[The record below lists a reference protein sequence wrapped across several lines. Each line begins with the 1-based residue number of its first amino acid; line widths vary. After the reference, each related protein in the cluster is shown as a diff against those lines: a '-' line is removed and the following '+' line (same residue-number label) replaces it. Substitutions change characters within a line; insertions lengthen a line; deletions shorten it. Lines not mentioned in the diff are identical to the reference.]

1 MQVKEI
7 MTPSPVC
14 CTQQSSLPEVAR
26 MMRDH
31 DCGAVPVVDDD
42 AGRKLV
48 GLVTDRDIVIRSVAD
63 GADPTRLTA
72 ADCMSMVVATVTPE
86 SSVEECAEVMEH
98 HQVRRV
104 PVVDERGDCAGIVAL
119 ADLARH
125 GPLKEVVEVVREVSQ
140 PAETPAPAPEE
151 RPRKSR
157 AAGRKPHSSPAGS
170 RSRQTGR

>member
-14 CTQQSSLPEVAR
+14 CSKQTGLPEVAR

-42 AGRKLV
+42 NGKKLV
-48 GLVTDRDIVIRSVAD
+48 GLVTDRDIVVRSVAD
-63 GADPTRLTA
+63 GADPTKLTA

-86 SSVEECAEVMEH
+86 RSVEECAEIMEE

-104 PVVDERGDCAGIVAL
+104 PVVDDRGNCAGIVAL

-140 PAETPAPAPEE
+140 PAEPPAPEKP
-151 RPRKSR
+151 PRKGR
-157 AAGRKPHSSPAGS
+157 AAGHSPKSSPAKP
-170 RSRQTGR
+170 RSRRTAQ